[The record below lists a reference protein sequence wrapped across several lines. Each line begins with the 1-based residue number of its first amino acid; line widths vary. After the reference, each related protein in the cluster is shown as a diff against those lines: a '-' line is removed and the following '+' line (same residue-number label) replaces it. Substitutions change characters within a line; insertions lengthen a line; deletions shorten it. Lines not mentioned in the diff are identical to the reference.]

1 MLRAHIF
8 ELQRRQSAP
17 QYATHWLSL
26 HRYSDRRKP
35 NGQNNSHTP
44 NTKPH
49 GLTSVS
55 WIQELKRAQVDFG
68 STSYWLVFRKE
79 IFPGHQLSELKSSD
93 SALCVFMRIPRSI
106 RSERVSNTDEV
117 ISSEAKARAE
127 ASFRRKQEQA
137 EEGAKAWQEY
147 QARRLA
153 LTANM
158 ERLRALRLAKE
169 AAEPT
174 PEKKLGRPKR
184 RSPRIR

>member
-1 MLRAHIF
+1 
-8 ELQRRQSAP
+8 
-17 QYATHWLSL
+17 
-26 HRYSDRRKP
+26 
-35 NGQNNSHTP
+35 
-44 NTKPH
+44 
-49 GLTSVS
+49 
-55 WIQELKRAQVDFG
+55 
-68 STSYWLVFRKE
+68 
-79 IFPGHQLSELKSSD
+79 
-93 SALCVFMRIPRSI
+93 MRIPPSI

-147 QARRLA
+147 QAQRLA
-153 LTANM
+153 LTANI

-174 PEKKLGRPKR
+174 PEKKLGRSKR

>member
-1 MLRAHIF
+1 
-8 ELQRRQSAP
+8 
-17 QYATHWLSL
+17 
-26 HRYSDRRKP
+26 
-35 NGQNNSHTP
+35 
-44 NTKPH
+44 
-49 GLTSVS
+49 
-55 WIQELKRAQVDFG
+55 
-68 STSYWLVFRKE
+68 
-79 IFPGHQLSELKSSD
+79 
-93 SALCVFMRIPRSI
+93 MRIPRSI

-169 AAEPT
+169 AAKPN